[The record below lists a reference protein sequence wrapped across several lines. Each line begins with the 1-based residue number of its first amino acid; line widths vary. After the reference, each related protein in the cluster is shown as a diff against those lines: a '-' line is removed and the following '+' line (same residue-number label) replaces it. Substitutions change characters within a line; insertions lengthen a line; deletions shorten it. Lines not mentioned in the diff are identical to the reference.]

1 MGKAPAPL
9 RVVRMGTG
17 GDPESVQAVA
27 SPFNSILDS
36 RGIPTRSWIRV
47 EFSAN
52 LHASCSYLG
61 APGVVW
67 EERIRA
73 RADVRRFML
82 LAEKGVIP
90 LTAAVYEVRGRC
102 AQRRETGAG
111 VESGDDGMPGCRNQW
126 GGSGWADAIDV
137 ARFPEWN
144 SVWGW
149 NSSINLH
156 AGDATGGARPSE
168 TNDMPILP
176 HDFVGDA
183 DTDPC
188 GATGSRSRGPISEA
202 EGGTSTGPGG
212 VASPMR
218 PVRGGLS
225 T

>member
-1 MGKAPAPL
+1 MGIPPTAAVQPRTSGCSRRPRQTNHAVWTRMGKAPAPL

-17 GDPESVQAVA
+17 GDPEGVQAVA

-36 RGIPTRSWIRV
+36 REI
-47 EFSAN
+47 SAN

-73 RADVRRFML
+73 RADLRRFML

-90 LTAAVYEVRGRC
+90 LTAAVYEYWGRC
-102 AQRRETGAG
+102 AQRCVTRAG

-144 SVWGW
+144 SV
-149 NSSINLH
+149 
-156 AGDATGGARPSE
+156 
-168 TNDMPILP
+168 
-176 HDFVGDA
+176 
-183 DTDPC
+183 
-188 GATGSRSRGPISEA
+188 
-202 EGGTSTGPGG
+202 
-212 VASPMR
+212 
-218 PVRGGLS
+218 
-225 T
+225 